1 MESYVQGALRKKLL
15 NTPSAERF
23 ETVTLE
29 KSYL

>member
-15 NTPSAERF
+15 NAPSVERF
-23 ETVTLE
+23 ETATLE